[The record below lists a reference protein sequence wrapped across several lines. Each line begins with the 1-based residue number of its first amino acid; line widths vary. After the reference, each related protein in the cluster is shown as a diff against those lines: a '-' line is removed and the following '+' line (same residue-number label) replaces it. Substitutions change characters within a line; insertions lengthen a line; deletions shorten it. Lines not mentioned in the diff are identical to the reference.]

1 MKQNNPIPLLPVIL
15 SYGRPDRLQTYKV
28 LRGFG
33 WTGPIRI
40 LCSDDD
46 PRLEEYRSQYPDEV
60 LVFSKN
66 EYRSKVDE
74 GQNYTAAQGAPLY
87 ARRAIHDLITPDTA
101 DVVLELDDDYYYINS
116 PANSDGMVYTT
127 FKYKPPFSLDFI
139 LNRIGIFI
147 KNTPAVRALAF
158 AQSGDFYSSPL
169 GQNIYFSRGVM
180 RFHNRKAMNSFFYRT
195 SDPPLPFAGTLND
208 DVNMY
213 LDLALRHSMPV
224 FTYPLFVILQGG
236 TQQNRGGMT
245 DIYRRDG
252 TYVKSMHTVIRYP
265 SAVKVK
271 PLKSTRWHHSINW
284 NKIQTKII
292 SEKFKKNSHA
302 EYF

>member
-1 MKQNNPIPLLPVIL
+1 MKQTSPVPLLPVIL
-15 SYGRPDRLQTYKV
+15 SYGRPDRLHTYKT
-28 LRGFG
+28 LRSLG

-46 PRLEEYRSQYPDEV
+46 SRLEEYRNQYPGEV

-87 ARRAIHDLITPDTA
+87 ARRAIHDLITPDMA
-101 DVVLELDDDYYYINS
+101 NVVLELDDDYNYINS
-116 PANSDGMVYTT
+116 PANSNGIVYTT
-127 FKYKPPFSLDFI
+127 FKHKPSFSLDFI
-139 LNRIGIFI
+139 LNKIGIFI

-158 AQSGDFYSSPL
+158 AQSGDFYSNPL
-169 GQNIYFSRGVM
+169 EKNIYFSRGVM
-180 RFHNRKAMNSFFYRT
+180 HFHHRKAMNSFFYRT

-213 LDLALRHSMPV
+213 LDLALRHPIPV
-224 FTYPLFVILQGG
+224 FTYPLFVIVQGN

-265 SAVKVK
+265 SAVKVH
-271 PLKSTRWHHSINW
+271 PLKSTRWHHFINW
-284 NKIQTKII
+284 NRIQTKII
-292 SEKFKKNSHA
+292 SEKFKKNNHA
-302 EYF
+302 

>member
-1 MKQNNPIPLLPVIL
+1 M
-15 SYGRPDRLQTYKV
+15 RTYKT
-28 LRGFG
+28 LRVFG

-46 PRLEEYRSQYPDEV
+46 PQLEEYRNRYPGEV

-87 ARRAIHDLITPDTA
+87 ARRAIHDLVTPDMA
-101 DVVLELDDDYYYINS
+101 DVVWELDDDYNRIASVTNR
-116 PANSDGMVYTT
+116 DGQAYVLVS
-127 FKYKPPFSLDFI
+127 KKLCFSLDHI
-139 LNRIGIFI
+139 LSKIVVFF
-147 KNTPAVRALAF
+147 KHTPAVRTLAF
-158 AQSGDFYSSPL
+158 AQSGDFYASVL
-169 GQNIYFSRGVM
+169 EENNAYFSRGVIH
-180 RFHNRKAMNSFFYRT
+180 FQNRKAMNSFFYRT

-213 LDLALRHSMPV
+213 LDLALRHPV
-224 FTYPLFVILQGG
+224 PAFTYPLFIIVQGS

-265 SAVKVK
+265 AAVKVK

-284 NKIQTKII
+284 NRIQTKII

-302 EYF
+302 EPS

>member
-1 MKQNNPIPLLPVIL
+1 MH
-15 SYGRPDRLQTYKV
+15 TYRT
-28 LRGFG
+28 LRVFG

-46 PRLEEYRSQYPDEV
+46 PQLEEYRNRYPGEV

-87 ARRAIHDLITPDTA
+87 ARRAIHDLVTPDMA
-101 DVVLELDDDYYYINS
+101 DVVWELDDDYYYITSVTNR
-116 PANSDGMVYTT
+116 DGQAYVSIIN
-127 FKYKPPFSLDFI
+127 KLCFSLDYI
-139 LNRIGIFI
+139 LSKIAVFF
-147 KNTPAVRALAF
+147 KHTPAVRMLAF
-158 AQSGDFYSSPL
+158 AQAGDFYSSAL
-169 GQNIYFSRGVM
+169 ENNIYFSRGVIH
-180 RFHNRKAMNSFFYRT
+180 FQDRKAMNSFFYRT
-195 SDPPLPFAGTLND
+195 LDPPLPFAGTLND

-213 LDLALRHSMPV
+213 LDLALRHPVPV
-224 FTYPLFVILQGG
+224 FTYPLFIIVQGV

-252 TYVKSMHTVIRYP
+252 TFVKSMHTVIRYP
-265 SAVKVK
+265 AAVRVK
-271 PLKSTRWHHSINW
+271 PLKSTRWHHFINW
-284 NKIQTKII
+284 NRIQTKII

-302 EYF
+302 EPS